1 MLTKDPEKRSTL
13 NDLISHPW
21 VTKNG
26 AQPLGIPEMA
36 PINPGLQDMVNAI
49 VLIDDQLNV

>member
-49 VLIDDQLNV
+49 VLIDDQ